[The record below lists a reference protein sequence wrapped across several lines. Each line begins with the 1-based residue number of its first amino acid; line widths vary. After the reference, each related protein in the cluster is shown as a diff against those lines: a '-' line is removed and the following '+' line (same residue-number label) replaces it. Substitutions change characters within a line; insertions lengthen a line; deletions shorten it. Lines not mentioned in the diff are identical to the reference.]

1 MKTLPVAEVRK
12 QFSMILREVES
23 GKEIGVSFGK
33 NKKIIAVIISIDEYK
48 KINTRKLGTLRD
60 KGSVE
65 FAKDWEL
72 SDEELLR
79 S

>member
-1 MKTLPVAEVRK
+1 MNILPVAEVRK
-12 QFSMILREVES
+12 QFSLILREVES

-60 KGSVE
+60 KETVE
-65 FAKDWEL
+65 FAGDREL